1 MKPIDF
7 IKEDFV
13 TDAHEAHQDHEVQMA
28 RADCYTAAKYAIELH
43 KLLKH
48 ITEQQGLDGWVSEKI
63 TLAND
68 YLRTVHEYLTYE
80 QHSQAMPGFDP
91 QVAEMQI
98 ESVVNEGA
106 MDSLQAIINKIK
118 AMPGIQSY
126 IQAASAKKDA
136 LIQALQQ
143 SQTGQDLVA
152 NIQAAVGGQQAVAE
166 GDNGQDINDPLDP
179 NRMDNRNRPTKRNIQ
194 ARLGHDERGDARVR
208 AGQERS
214 THARHKPQLPEN
226 AMDDNAI
233 WSQYG
238 QYNAQDLMQEFPN
251 LSPKD
256 AQTIVNYAEYGWSS
270 SNPQKFRNEVV
281 QRVKMAMGQQSVA
294 EGDLGQKIGGAV
306 SAVASGGLMVA
317 AADIFMRAYDAMG
330 KPDLTQMMNDPGGKN
345 AVLLVGWLVVLGALG
360 MLTGASIMKKG
371 MRENKDTLHIPDSD
385 KMSDSERHQAIMAKH
400 PDAARVG
407 KTPGQYKT
415 KDGKL
420 ISGIRGVRKL
430 TKEAGYEHGFADPN
444 APKLGGR
451 RQNDEPDA
459 VNNIAIAIDGK
470 TWKVFAGRGPD
481 SSPAFFKQKQS
492 VDELC
497 KRKSRETGKK
507 WTWGVTGAPATNE
520 STVNELSSDTLSNY
534 VNRAVDDVADRSK
547 ATGVHKGA
555 RVAAKAFAGYD
566 ISSPS
571 ERDSKIDKR
580 KVGISRAVSK
590 MGEMAG
596 GMGAGSVASSM
607 GGGNGFLN
615 GGPGTV
621 SRTKAKKAKK

>member
-1 MKPIDF
+1 MSRFLRQHKYINYRGFFTMKPIDF

-48 ITEQQGLDGWVSEKI
+48 ISEQQGLDGWVSEKL

-68 YLRTVHEYLTYE
+68 YLRTVHEYLTHE

-106 MDSLQAIINKIK
+106 LDSLQAIINKIK

-126 IQAASAKKDA
+126 IQAASTKKDA

-166 GDNGQDINDPLDP
+166 GD
-179 NRMDNRNRPTKRNIQ
+179 
-194 ARLGHDERGDARVR
+194 
-208 AGQERS
+208 
-214 THARHKPQLPEN
+214 
-226 AMDDNAI
+226 
-233 WSQYG
+233 
-238 QYNAQDLMQEFPN
+238 
-251 LSPKD
+251 
-256 AQTIVNYAEYGWSS
+256 
-270 SNPQKFRNEVV
+270 
-281 QRVKMAMGQQSVA
+281 
-294 EGDLGQKIGGAV
+294 LGQKIGGAV

-317 AADIFMRAYDAMG
+317 SADIFMRAYNAMG

-360 MLTGASIMKKG
+360 MLAGANIMKNG

-385 KMSDSERHQAIMAKH
+385 KMSDTERHQAIVAKH
-400 PDAARVG
+400 PDAVRVG

-444 APKLGGR
+444 APKLGGG

-459 VNNIAIAIDGK
+459 VNNIEVSIDGRA
-470 TWKVFAGRGPD
+470 WKVFAGRGLD
-481 SSPAFFKQKQS
+481 SSPAFFQQKKS
-492 VDELC
+492 VDEMC

-507 WTWGVTGAPATNE
+507 WTWGVTGKPASVDE
-520 STVNELSSDTLSNY
+520 S
-534 VNRAVDDVADRSK
+534 
-547 ATGVHKGA
+547 
-555 RVAAKAFAGYD
+555 
-566 ISSPS
+566 
-571 ERDSKIDKR
+571 
-580 KVGISRAVSK
+580 
-590 MGEMAG
+590 AG

>member
-48 ITEQQGLDGWVSEKI
+48 ISEQQGLDGWVSEKL

-68 YLRTVHEYLTYE
+68 YLRTVHEYLTHE

-106 MDSLQAIINKIK
+106 LDSLQAIINKIK

-126 IQAASAKKDA
+126 IQAAGAKKDA

-143 SQTGQDLVA
+143 SQNGQDLVA
-152 NIQAAVGGQQAVAE
+152 NIQAAVGGQQA
-166 GDNGQDINDPLDP
+166 
-179 NRMDNRNRPTKRNIQ
+179 
-194 ARLGHDERGDARVR
+194 
-208 AGQERS
+208 
-214 THARHKPQLPEN
+214 
-226 AMDDNAI
+226 
-233 WSQYG
+233 
-238 QYNAQDLMQEFPN
+238 
-251 LSPKD
+251 
-256 AQTIVNYAEYGWSS
+256 
-270 SNPQKFRNEVV
+270 
-281 QRVKMAMGQQSVA
+281 VA

-385 KMSDSERHQAIMAKH
+385 KMSDTERHQAIVAKY

-430 TKEAGYEHGFADPN
+430 TKEAGYQHGFADPN
-444 APKLGGR
+444 APKLGGG

-459 VNNIAIAIDGK
+459 VNNIEVSIDGRA
-470 TWKVFAGRGPD
+470 WKVFAGRGLD
-481 SSPAFFKQKQS
+481 SSPAFFQQKKS
-492 VDELC
+492 VDEMC

-507 WTWGVTGAPATNE
+507 WTWGVTGKPASVDE
-520 STVNELSSDTLSNY
+520 S
-534 VNRAVDDVADRSK
+534 
-547 ATGVHKGA
+547 
-555 RVAAKAFAGYD
+555 
-566 ISSPS
+566 
-571 ERDSKIDKR
+571 
-580 KVGISRAVSK
+580 
-590 MGEMAG
+590 AG

>member
-13 TDAHEAHQDHEVQMA
+13 TDAADAHQDHEVQMA

-48 ITEQQGLDGWVSEKI
+48 ISEQQGLDGWVSEKL

-106 MDSLQAIINKIK
+106 MESLKAMIDKIK

-126 IQAASAKKDA
+126 IQAANAKKDA

-143 SQTGQDLVA
+143 SQNGQDLVA
-152 NIQAAVGGQQAVAE
+152 NIQQAVA
-166 GDNGQDINDPLDP
+166 GD
-179 NRMDNRNRPTKRNIQ
+179 Q
-194 ARLGHDERGDARVR
+194 AVSE
-208 AGQERS
+208 
-214 THARHKPQLPEN
+214 
-226 AMDDNAI
+226 
-233 WSQYG
+233 
-238 QYNAQDLMQEFPN
+238 
-251 LSPKD
+251 
-256 AQTIVNYAEYGWSS
+256 
-270 SNPQKFRNEVV
+270 
-281 QRVKMAMGQQSVA
+281 
-294 EGDLGQKIGGAV
+294 DLGQKIGGAV

-317 AADIFMRAYDAMG
+317 AADIFMRAYNAMG

-371 MRENKDTLHIPDSD
+371 MRENKDSLHIPDSD
-385 KMSDSERHQAIMAKH
+385 KMSDAERHQAIMAKH

-407 KTPGQYKT
+407 KTPGRYKT
-415 KDGKL
+415 KDGDL
-420 ISGIRGVRKL
+420 VSGIRGVRKL
-430 TKEAGYEHGFADPN
+430 TKEAGYQHGFADPN
-444 APKLGGR
+444 APKLGGG

-459 VNNIAIAIDGK
+459 VNNIEISIDGRA
-470 TWKVFAGRGPD
+470 WKVFAGRGSD
-481 SSPAFFKQKQS
+481 SSQAFFKQKQS
-492 VDELC
+492 VDDLC

-507 WTWGVTGAPATNE
+507 WTWGVTGKPVTEGQLELNTPDPVVVIQDLKGKILDKVNLSVAAQKYKLGQPQNIKNQLAHQNYTQIGNYVVVAPMTGQPQDQTTTGQKSTFATNE
-520 STVNELSSDTLSNY
+520 ARLDELGSTTLGSY

-547 ATGVHKGA
+547 SVAHGQGFQKGA
-555 RVAAKAFAGYD
+555 QFATKAFTGAD
-566 ISSPS
+566 IPAHTG
-571 ERDSKIDKR
+571 RTDPKIDKR
-580 KVGISRAVSK
+580 KAGISKAVGRIK
-590 MGEMAG
+590 ETAG

-607 GGGNGFLN
+607 GSGNGFLN
-615 GGPGTV
+615 GGPGTI
-621 SRTKAKKAKK
+621 SRTKVKKAKK